1 MLKLN
6 DEKRGNAQEPLSAP
20 SPREARAGRGL
31 GRGAPHFSC
40 GPLRQGMKISKR
52 TQNEKCV
59 SPCRQGRCSCFCVV
73 WHGENEAKRTRSRR
87 AREAGEAD
95 LRSSSLSD
103 LGRRFFCGFAVIHY
117 WRLYNGCDEFKK
129 WLAGAGHYRSA
140 GAPIKKRAG
149 LVRPGPLPGIF
160 RPDRPVSVPR
170 PGGAAASDC
179 RPGKPAAIPAPP
191 FPRRAG
197 EIAGSPA
204 RS

>member
-1 MLKLN
+1 
-6 DEKRGNAQEPLSAP
+6 
-20 SPREARAGRGL
+20 AGLIELDAGQL
-31 GRGAPHFSC
+31 QLAVGAPTPEV
-40 GPLRQGMKISKR
+40 GPIETPLAEQRQRTLCRHREIHRAASLGGLALRLSDD
-52 TQNEKCV
+52 
-59 SPCRQGRCSCFCVV
+59 
-73 WHGENEAKRTRSRR
+73 A
-87 AREAGEAD
+87 
-95 LRSSSLSD
+95 SSLSD

-117 WRLYNGCDEFKK
+117 WRLYNGRDEFKK